1 MLQVTV
7 RELVITLGFLLA
19 CGQQRSESKPM
30 EQPTKT
36 QHAGLTLELALGP
49 PVDNR
54 FGLVVSELQ
63 LTIRNT
69 GTEEA
74 DIPEPGIS
82 MMLSLRTTLVRGSD
96 TEHRAAGTGK
106 PVTPKQRKLPAGQS
120 VQVTI
125 SPLDDGPG
133 ESPLAEGTWQATV
146 CLGEVCS
153 NSVALAVT
161 KR

>member
-1 MLQVTV
+1 MTV
-7 RELVITLGFLLA
+7 RELVITLGLLLA

-30 EQPTKT
+30 EPTKT
-36 QHAGLTLELALGP
+36 QQAALTLELALGP

-54 FGLVVSELQ
+54 FGLAVSELQ

-69 GTEEA
+69 GAAEV

-82 MMLSLRTTLVRGSD
+82 MMLSLRTTLVRGSE

-153 NSVALAVT
+153 SSVALAVA

>member
-1 MLQVTV
+1 MTV
-7 RELVITLGFLLA
+7 RELVITMGLLLA

-30 EQPTKT
+30 EQSTNPQT
-36 QHAGLTLELALGP
+36 AALTLELMLGP

-54 FGLVVSELQ
+54 LGLVVPELQ
-63 LTIRNT
+63 LTIRNR
-69 GTEEA
+69 GTTEV

-82 MMLSLRTTLVRGSD
+82 MLLALRTTLVRGNA

-106 PVTPKQRKLPAGQS
+106 PVTPKLRKLPAGQS

-146 CLGEVCS
+146 CLGELCS
-153 NSVALAVT
+153 NTVALAVA

>member
-1 MLQVTV
+1 VIV
-7 RELVITLGFLLA
+7 RAPVLTMGFLLA
-19 CGQQRSESKPM
+19 CGQQRSENKPM
-30 EQPTKT
+30 EQSTPTQT
-36 QHAGLTLELALGP
+36 AALTLELVPGP

-54 FGLVVSELQ
+54 FGLVVPELR
-63 LTIRNT
+63 LTIRNR
-69 GTEEA
+69 GTTEV

-82 MMLSLRTTLVRGSD
+82 MMLALRTTLVRGSE
-96 TEHRAAGTGK
+96 TEHRGAGTGK
-106 PVTPKQRKLPAGQS
+106 QVAPKVRTLAAGQS

-146 CLGEVCS
+146 CLGELCS
-153 NSVALAVT
+153 NPVALAVA

>member
-7 RELVITLGFLLA
+7 RELAITMGFVLA
-19 CGQQRSESKPM
+19 CGQQRSENTSM
-30 EQPTKT
+30 EQTAKT
-36 QHAGLTLELALGP
+36 QLAALTLELALGP

-54 FGLVVSELQ
+54 FGLVVPELR
-63 LTIRNT
+63 LTIRND
-69 GTEEA
+69 GAAEA
-74 DIPEPGIS
+74 DIPELGIS
-82 MMLSLRTTLVRGSD
+82 MMMSLRTTLVRGSE

-106 PVTPKQRKLPAGQS
+106 PVTPKLRKLPAGQS

-153 NSVALAVT
+153 NRLALAVA

>member
-1 MLQVTV
+1 MSV

-36 QHAGLTLELALGP
+36 QPAGLTLELALGP

-54 FGLVVSELQ
+54 FGLVVPELR

-69 GTEEA
+69 GSEEA

-82 MMLSLRTTLVRGSD
+82 MMLSLRTTLVRGSE
-96 TEHRAAGTGK
+96 TERRAGGTG
-106 PVTPKQRKLPAGQS
+106 RKSSLTGSGTEP
-120 VQVTI
+120 I
-125 SPLDDGPG
+125 SRPPR
-133 ESPLAEGTWQATV
+133 
-146 CLGEVCS
+146 LGEACS
-153 NSVALAVT
+153 LT
-161 KR
+161 W

>member
-1 MLQVTV
+1 VTV
-7 RELVITLGFLLA
+7 RELTITMGFLLA
-19 CGQQRSESKPM
+19 CGQQRSENKPM
-30 EQPTKT
+30 EQSTKT
-36 QHAGLTLELALGP
+36 QHAAITLALALGP

-54 FGLVVSELQ
+54 FGLVVPELQ
-63 LTIRNT
+63 LTIRND
-69 GTEEA
+69 GAAEV

-82 MMLSLRTTLVRGSD
+82 MMLALRTTLVRGSE

-106 PVTPKQRKLPAGQS
+106 PVTPKLRKLPAGQS

-153 NSVALAVT
+153 NSMALAVA